1 MKFRFGLRISLVLT
15 ILALTLYGGG
25 VEGQRAGCK
34 NVHYDLV
41 FILDTSSSVGKE
53 NFEKI
58 RQWVA
63 NLVESFDVGAEKT
76 RVAVVR
82 YSDRPTTEFNLGRYK
97 TLEEVKRAAGNIRYL
112 GGNTKTG
119 DAISF
124 TTNNIFTERAGAR
137 PASKGIQ
144 KVAILLTDGRSQ
156 DFVLEPSTAAAAAGI
171 RLFAVGIGEA
181 LREELEEIAAEPK
194 SAHVFH
200 VTDFD
205 AIDKI
210 RGRLRRRLCENVLCP
225 NMKVQAGRFRPNSTS
240 AGLTEVPGF
249 DLMEYFNVRDFLGEK
264 FEPGQTPYVR
274 LGTMPIVQKTEDVLP
289 QGLPEEYAF
298 VTTFKFRKTSRKED
312 WYLWQ
317 VYDKYGIPQVS
328 IRLDGE
334 NKAVEYN
341 AVGLTKDAV
350 RAVFKNPEVE
360 NLFDRNWHK
369 IGMRVDSKSVSLFL
383 DCKHIETLP
392 IEEREDIDIQGKT
405 VIGKRLYDSVPIDF
419 DLQRMVIY
427 CDGKQSEQETC
438 CDIPGGPCEQSLV
451 TEPPPLPLPTPKPT
465 SAEQKKPAAVNCSCP
480 AGERGETGLPGVAGP
495 KGEKG
500 DPGLKGAEGPPGP
513 KGQKGERGDS
523 GERGEPGARGIRGDR
538 GSDGLPGLAGKK
550 GDKGGRGEQ
559 GVADFTM
566 KPQTYCPHTQMICCH
581 KTLKHS
587 FYCKRLVTMMV
598 IIFQGLPGK
607 DGLDGFPGNDGEKG
621 QRGEPGQDGFPG
633 KPGPKVKGGV
643 GISVRK
649 SVIFRAVEVFLLYST
664 HDCLMSFSCLCGQG
678 PKGDSGEKGEEGR
691 HGDPGPPGLTGPQG
705 LRGLPGNVVLIHSF
719 IINPTLNPSNN
730 KKLPSIHSFI
740 HPNIPTLPFSL
751 SQDICSDCPPGPAG
765 QPGVPGPPGENGH
778 TGPPGKNGQDGY
790 AGLMG
795 KPGKDGRPGETG
807 EPGKQGEP
815 GEPGRDGLRGMPGF
829 KGHRGEPGP
838 PGSKGEDGKQ
848 GVPGREGPH
857 GKDGKTGPPGPEGM
871 RGPRG
876 EPGQPGEP
884 GQTGKPGSQGI
895 PGQLGHKGETG
906 SPGLPG
912 FPGPKGPSVSG
923 NVALGLMGISGMS
936 GKPGDRGQK
945 GEKGDNGIKGDKG
958 PVGDPG
964 IPGNPGPPGRK
975 GHTGM
980 MGMSG
985 PPGEVGP
992 SGPPGSPGQ
1001 PGLPGLRG
1009 ETPSL
1014 EQMRRLIQ
1022 EELSK
1027 QLDAKLAYLMAQMQ
1041 PAHIKSSAG
1050 RPGPPG
1056 PAGKDGPPG
1065 RQGPPGEPGIPGQNG
1080 AEGPR
1085 GPVGPKGERGARG
1098 EKGEDGVG
1106 QRGEPGPTGPM
1117 GPAGMPGY
1125 GKDGLPGAA
1134 GAQGEPGN
1142 PGPHGQPGPSG
1153 PPGQCDPSQC
1163 AYYASLAS
1171 RPHTKNVKGT

>member
-15 ILALTLYGGG
+15 ILALTLYGGS

-124 TTNNIFTERAGAR
+124 TTNNIFTERAGTR

-156 DFVLEPSTAAAAAGI
+156 DFVLEPSIAAAGAGI

-274 LGTMPIVQKTEDVLP
+274 LGTMPIVQQTEDVLP
-289 QGLPEEYAF
+289 QGLPDEYAF

-438 CDIPGGPCEQSLV
+438 CDIPGGACEQSLV

-513 KGQKGERGDS
+513 KGQKGERAISIKGDRGEKGDN
-523 GERGEPGARGIRGDR
+523 GERGEPGARGERGDR
-538 GSDGLPGLAGKK
+538 
-550 GDKGGRGEQ
+550 
-559 GVADFTM
+559 V
-566 KPQTYCPHTQMICCH
+566 
-581 KTLKHS
+581 
-587 FYCKRLVTMMV
+587 
-598 IIFQGLPGK
+598 
-607 DGLDGFPGNDGEKG
+607 
-621 QRGEPGQDGFPG
+621 
-633 KPGPKVKGGV
+633 
-643 GISVRK
+643 
-649 SVIFRAVEVFLLYST
+649 
-664 HDCLMSFSCLCGQG
+664 
-678 PKGDSGEKGEEGR
+678 
-691 HGDPGPPGLTGPQG
+691 
-705 LRGLPGNVVLIHSF
+705 
-719 IINPTLNPSNN
+719 
-730 KKLPSIHSFI
+730 
-740 HPNIPTLPFSL
+740 
-751 SQDICSDCPPGPAG
+751 
-765 QPGVPGPPGENGH
+765 
-778 TGPPGKNGQDGY
+778 
-790 AGLMG
+790 
-795 KPGKDGRPGETG
+795 
-807 EPGKQGEP
+807 
-815 GEPGRDGLRGMPGF
+815 
-829 KGHRGEPGP
+829 
-838 PGSKGEDGKQ
+838 
-848 GVPGREGPH
+848 
-857 GKDGKTGPPGPEGM
+857 
-871 RGPRG
+871 
-876 EPGQPGEP
+876 
-884 GQTGKPGSQGI
+884 
-895 PGQLGHKGETG
+895 
-906 SPGLPG
+906 
-912 FPGPKGPSVSG
+912 
-923 NVALGLMGISGMS
+923 
-936 GKPGDRGQK
+936 
-945 GEKGDNGIKGDKG
+945 
-958 PVGDPG
+958 
-964 IPGNPGPPGRK
+964 
-975 GHTGM
+975 
-980 MGMSG
+980 
-985 PPGEVGP
+985 
-992 SGPPGSPGQ
+992 
-1001 PGLPGLRG
+1001 
-1009 ETPSL
+1009 
-1014 EQMRRLIQ
+1014 
-1022 EELSK
+1022 
-1027 QLDAKLAYLMAQMQ
+1027 
-1041 PAHIKSSAG
+1041 
-1050 RPGPPG
+1050 
-1056 PAGKDGPPG
+1056 
-1065 RQGPPGEPGIPGQNG
+1065 
-1080 AEGPR
+1080 
-1085 GPVGPKGERGARG
+1085 
-1098 EKGEDGVG
+1098 
-1106 QRGEPGPTGPM
+1106 
-1117 GPAGMPGY
+1117 
-1125 GKDGLPGAA
+1125 
-1134 GAQGEPGN
+1134 
-1142 PGPHGQPGPSG
+1142 
-1153 PPGQCDPSQC
+1153 
-1163 AYYASLAS
+1163 
-1171 RPHTKNVKGT
+1171 